1 MPGKTTGDVDILYQR
16 TSSTSTNLAT
26 KQTTNNVQ
34 ESKKTGE
41 FSVLLQQTSPAN
53 NNLATI
59 PTTNNVQERKYDK
72 KYNCMFCNKSYA
84 KLPRHL
90 KEKHKD
96 EDYVIEYM
104 EADNKDTK
112 NKILQ
117 KIRNIGSHLHNRKV
131 LTSGNGQLYVRYRP
145 SKPGAG
151 IEEFSPC
158 PYCLGYFRTKE
169 LWRHKCQYKP
179 EKGGMMRI
187 GVASKLLLPNQP
199 GTSDH
204 LHTILSTMRSDP
216 VSRIVKSDDTI
227 RLFGEKLC
235 NKHAHDSDQH
245 NYIRQKLR
253 ELARLVEELRI
264 KDDAPDKY
272 LKDYIDPAKYRMV
285 VSACKSLSSFDNLS
299 NKYGT
304 PSLALKLGHSLRK
317 CSKLLLGL
325 SIEHGNKDKHEKAEE
340 FLTLLQMNW
349 GDDVSSNAIRSL
361 HEAKKNSGRIIPLA
375 EDVATLTKYLKTA
388 SAEEYSNLLN
398 SEDEALRRSWVRL
411 AQILLVVIITFN
423 RRRVGGVSKMKLSEF
438 ESVSKT
444 SVNDAV
450 EGSLSKLEQ
459 KLSRSFYRLEIIAK
473 RGNIVPILLTKEM
486 KKHLD
491 LLVKLR
497 SKVVMDANPYMFPRT
512 NYGSVSHLK
521 GSECLRKF
529 AKECGAQEPE
539 KLCSTSL
546 RKHIAT
552 MSQILNLNE
561 NELDVLAR
569 FMGHD
574 IKVHREYYRLPDE
587 TLQIAKVSKLLLR
600 MEKGGYGLT
609 AGQSLDSI
617 ELEEDEL
624 AEGRFDRLRYFIT
637 ICLFTTELNFLNR
650 QPKLIP
656 FCL

>member
-1 MPGKTTGDVDILYQR
+1 MPGKTTEDVDILYQQ
-16 TSSTSTNLAT
+16 TTSTSINPAT
-26 KQTTNNVQ
+26 EQTTNNVQ
-34 ESKKTGE
+34 KSKTTVAS
-41 FSVLLQQTSPAN
+41 SVLSQQTLST
-53 NNLATI
+53 ATI
-59 PTTNNVQERKYDK
+59 PTTNNAKVRKYDK
-72 KYNCMFCNKSYA
+72 KYSCMFCNRSYA

-90 KEKHKD
+90 KEVHKD

-104 EADNKDTK
+104 GTNNKKSK

-117 KIRNIGSHLHNRKV
+117 KIRNIGSHLHNKRV
-131 LTSGNGQLYVRYRP
+131 LTSGKGQLCVRYRP
-145 SKPGAG
+145 SKRGTC

-179 EKGGMMRI
+179 EEGGIMRI

-272 LKDYIDPAKYRMV
+272 LKDYIDPAKYRIV
-285 VSACKSLSSFDNLS
+285 VSACKSLSSFDHLS
-299 NKYGT
+299 NKYRT

-325 SIEHGNKDKHEKAEE
+325 SIEHGKKDQHKKAEE
-340 FLTLLQMNW
+340 FITLLQMNW

-375 EDVATLTKYLKTA
+375 EDVATLTKYLKSA
-388 SAEEYSNLLN
+388 STEEYNILLN
-398 SEDEALRRSWVRL
+398 SEDEALRMSWIRL
-411 AQILLVVIITFN
+411 AKILLVVIITFN
-423 RRRVGGVSKMKLSEF
+423 RRRAGGVSKMKLSEF
-438 ESVSKT
+438 DSVSKT

-459 KLSRSFYRLEIIAK
+459 KLSRSFYRLEITAK

-486 KKHLD
+486 KK
-491 LLVKLR
+491 
-497 SKVVMDANPYMFPRT
+497 
-512 NYGSVSHLK
+512 
-521 GSECLRKF
+521 
-529 AKECGAQEPE
+529 
-539 KLCSTSL
+539 TS
-546 RKHIAT
+546 
-552 MSQILNLNE
+552 
-561 NELDVLAR
+561 
-569 FMGHD
+569 
-574 IKVHREYYRLPDE
+574 
-587 TLQIAKVSKLLLR
+587 
-600 MEKGGYGLT
+600 
-609 AGQSLDSI
+609 
-617 ELEEDEL
+617 
-624 AEGRFDRLRYFIT
+624 
-637 ICLFTTELNFLNR
+637 
-650 QPKLIP
+650 
-656 FCL
+656 